1 MAKKKTR
8 KRTVAKEDSD
18 NRTIHVKRPA
28 SYGSLRLKPRG
39 APFQK
44 GNNFWTKRSDHHT
57 AYLFQTPEHL
67 LEGAREYFE
76 HVDANPEY
84 IIEARNEDGQ
94 IINHPV
100 PKRRPYTPEGLAVWL
115 GTNAAYFRRFKADQ
129 EGNPNAIPFLEVI
142 AWIENVIYNQ
152 QYTGA
157 AVGTLNASIVAR
169 RLGISET
176 LNIGSG
182 APVQA
187 PQLNVYNT
195 GPRLAAHEDEVQ
207 E

>member
-1 MAKKKTR
+1 MAKKGKRVVTR
-8 KRTVAKEDSD
+8 DANTVKRVYVNKG
-18 NRTIHVKRPA
+18 IVGKRPA
-28 SYGSLRLKPRG
+28 GGVPFKP
-39 APFQK
+39 
-44 GNNFWTKRSDHHT
+44 GNNFWTKRSDHAT
-57 AYLFQTPEHL
+57 GYLFETPEHL
-67 LEGAREYFE
+67 LEGAIEYFQ

-84 IIEARNEDGQ
+84 VIEARSEDGM
-94 IINHPV
+94 IVNHPV
-100 PKRRPYTPEGLAVWL
+100 PKRRPYTPEGLAIWL
-115 GTNAAYFRRFKADQ
+115 GSNVAYFRTFKSQQQD
-129 EGNPNAIPFLEVI
+129 NPKAAGFLEAI